1 MPVSEIS
8 AAPLARRS
16 LHDELVEGVRDMI
29 IDGKLKP
36 GEKIPERAR
45 TEHFGV
51 SRTPLRECLKA
62 LAAEGL
68 VELVP
73 NRGAIVARI
82 TPEEIDELFP
92 ILGALEALAGEL
104 ACTRLDD
111 ADLQK
116 LRSMHERMVDHFHY
130 GEEGPYRR
138 INRQFHQTLFDI
150 AGNASLSEMY
160 RQLLGRIH
168 LVRFLVDKRETDWQK
183 AVDEHERIMD
193 ALERRDGERL
203 AQILKQH
210 LTETAADLSRQSL
223 TTARPLP
230 KTGSTR

>member
-1 MPVSEIS
+1 MAASELKS
-8 AAPLARRS
+8 APLTRRS
-16 LHDELVEGVRDMI
+16 LHDELVEGMRDMI

-36 GEKIPERAR
+36 GEKISERVL

-68 VELVP
+68 VQLVP
-73 NRGAIVARI
+73 NRGAVVARI
-82 TPEEIDELFP
+82 TEEEIDELFP

-104 ACTRLDD
+104 ACARLGD
-111 ADLQK
+111 ADLQR
-116 LRSMHERMVDHFHY
+116 LRTLHGRMLDHFHY

-183 AVDEHERIMD
+183 AVDDHERIMD
-193 ALERRDGERL
+193 ALDRRDGQRL
-203 AQILKQH
+203 AVILKQH
-210 LTETAADLSRQSL
+210 LTETAADVSRQSL
-223 TTARPLP
+223 APTTALAAT
-230 KTGSTR
+230 K